1 MSSKIVNPLVSILMT
16 CYNREGYIAAAIQS
30 VLESTYT
37 NFELIISDDASTD
50 TTVEVVRSF
59 AKIDNRIKFYVNQSN
74 LGDYPNRNV
83 AASYATGKYIK
94 YLDSDDTIAKEGLA
108 KMVAAMEAHPTAA
121 LGIAQFESPK
131 NAFNTYPVFTIPE
144 QAYLDHYDGYGIL
157 QYGPTGTIIKRDV
170 FISLGCFS
178 KHRFLGDTIFWLKLA
193 ATYPIVKI
201 EPGVVN
207 WLVHNGQEYQIGQA
221 QLAYLKYSYPVFIQ
235 SLQSTNCPLQE
246 FDINRIT
253 KRLKWKHSRD
263 ILSLAL
269 VKFKPMLAIKIFS
282 ASDLKFIELL
292 KGLFSYKRIQ

>member
-1 MSSKIVNPLVSILMT
+1 MT
-16 CYNREGYIAAAIQS
+16 CYNREGYIAVAIQS

-50 TTVEVVRSF
+50 KTVEVILSF
-59 AKIDNRIKFYVNQSN
+59 AKIDNRLKLYKNQSN

-83 AASYATGKYIK
+83 AASYANGKYIK
-94 YLDSDDTIAKEGLA
+94 YLDSDDTIAKDGLA

-121 LGIAQFESPK
+121 LGIVQFESKK
-131 NAFNTYPVFTIPE
+131 NNFNNYPIFTLPE
-144 QAYLDHYDGYGIL
+144 QTYLQHYDGNGIL

-193 ATYPIVKI
+193 AIHPIVKI
-201 EPGVVN
+201 EPGVVK
-207 WLVHNGQEYQIGQA
+207 WLVHDGQEYQIGQE
-221 QLAYLKYSYPVFIQ
+221 QFAYLRYSYPVFIQ
-235 SLQSTNCPLQE
+235 SLQSSNCPLQK
-246 FDINRIT
+246 FDIKRIT
-253 KRLKWKHSRD
+253 ERLKWKHSRD

-282 ASDLKFIELL
+282 ASDLKFVDVL
-292 KGLFSYKRIQ
+292 KGLFSFKEIQ